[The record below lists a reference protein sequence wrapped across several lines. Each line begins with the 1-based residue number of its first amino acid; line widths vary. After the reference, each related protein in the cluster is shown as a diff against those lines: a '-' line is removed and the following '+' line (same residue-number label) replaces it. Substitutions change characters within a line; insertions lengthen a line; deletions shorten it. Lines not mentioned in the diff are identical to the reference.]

1 MKYMQL
7 DTHEEGPGEN
17 KKIIFTHMYRMYSL
31 SGQHSAVSG
40 IPDSTGCRVCH
51 VNVKTCTGTVKF
63 RLFESVCLGRLQAR
77 RAVECVCAF
86 VGRVGVVRDACE
98 VLSV

>member
-1 MKYMQL
+1 MK
-7 DTHEEGPGEN
+7 N
-17 KKIIFTHMYRMYSL
+17 KKIMFTHMYRMYSL

-63 RLFESVCLGRLQAR
+63 SQGSSDCLNLFVSVGSRLVARLSACAR
-77 RAVECVCAF
+77 LW
-86 VGRVGVVRDACE
+86 VGL
-98 VLSV
+98 VL